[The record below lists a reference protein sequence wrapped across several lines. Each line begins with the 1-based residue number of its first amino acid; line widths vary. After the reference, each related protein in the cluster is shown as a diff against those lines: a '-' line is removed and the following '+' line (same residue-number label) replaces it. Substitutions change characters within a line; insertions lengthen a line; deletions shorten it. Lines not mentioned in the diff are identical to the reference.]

1 MTRKWLGT
9 HLAWVIKYT
18 ETSRRQLKGLDKSLA
33 LRVLDYMD
41 ERVAKLEDPRS
52 QGKKLVGPRMGSYWR
67 YRVGDVRVIC
77 DIQDRMLLILVV
89 EVGHRRE
96 VYRSR

>member
-1 MTRKWLGT
+1 
-9 HLAWVIKYT
+9 
-18 ETSRRQLKGLDKSLA
+18 
-33 LRVLDYMD
+33 
-41 ERVAKLEDPRS
+41 
-52 QGKKLVGPRMGSYWR
+52 MGSYWR